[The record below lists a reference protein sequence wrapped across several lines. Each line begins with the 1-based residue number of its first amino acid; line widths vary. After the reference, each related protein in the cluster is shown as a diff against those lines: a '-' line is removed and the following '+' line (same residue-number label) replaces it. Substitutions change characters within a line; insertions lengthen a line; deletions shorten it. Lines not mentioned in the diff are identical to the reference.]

1 MLQVRN
7 ERIRFSV
14 FTNMIPLVLL
24 ILIYYTRFLNT
35 NLNPLYAVLITLFW
49 CFQSIFLK
57 SLTNIFFNRWSK
69 LWLIYLFLGVFMVL
83 IGFAAANIN
92 FYISS
97 IPVYV
102 LPIAGY
108 FVVNYYNR
116 REQLLLLVL
125 FFAIFLA
132 NVGWNY
138 SLWLTYPDIF
148 ESLESTEE
156 SVEFAAMMNIAPTPY
171 NAVCFFSIGLVL
183 MVLDNCR
190 KFLLSICGIVL
201 ICFLLFY
208 MLVINTRATAMI
220 ILLLMLVGMFIAK
233 KEPNRKKLNN
243 YYITNI
249 LVLVGI
255 GFLFVLPV
263 LVWMANNIESER
275 LAERLQ
281 DLIAFTSSKGDLDNV
296 EEGSFTKRILL
307 IQTSLRTF
315 LDGPINMLIGIGEQA
330 NGIGVDLVKVGIGNH
345 SEFTD
350 VLAKHGIVGG
360 VLFWKILSTYKRWL
374 ASLSCRRSIIKY
386 VNVFFV
392 IFIIY
397 GFLNKVFQPILLI
410 YMFFIIP
417 ISIRQLDYWIIRN
430 RL

>member
-1 MLQVRN
+1 
-7 ERIRFSV
+7 
-14 FTNMIPLVLL
+14 
-24 ILIYYTRFLNT
+24 
-35 NLNPLYAVLITLFW
+35 
-49 CFQSIFLK
+49 
-57 SLTNIFFNRWSK
+57 
-69 LWLIYLFLGVFMVL
+69 MVL
-83 IGFAAANIN
+83 IGFAAANVN
-92 FYISS
+92 FYISK

-116 REQLLLLVL
+116 REQQLLIVL
-125 FFAIFLA
+125 FFVIFLA

-138 SLWLTYPDIF
+138 TLWLTYPDIF

-156 SVEFAAMMNIAPTPY
+156 SVEFEAMMNIAPSSY
-171 NAVCFFSIGLVL
+171 NAVCFFSIGLAL
-183 MVLDNCR
+183 MMLDNCR
-190 KFLLSICGIVL
+190 KFRLSVCGIAL
-201 ICFLLFY
+201 ISFLLFY
-208 MLVINTRATAMI
+208 MLAVNTRATAMI
-220 ILLLMLVGMFIAK
+220 MLLLMLVGMFIAK
-233 KEPNRKKLNN
+233 KEPNRRNLKS
-243 YYITNI
+243 YYMTNI
-249 LVLVGI
+249 LVLAGI
-255 GFLFVLPV
+255 GLLFVLPI

-275 LAERLQ
+275 LAERIQ

-315 LDGPINMLIGIGEQA
+315 FNDPINMLIGIGEQD
-330 NGIGVDLVKVGIGNH
+330 NGLGVDLVKVGIGNH

-350 VLAKHGIVGG
+350 VLAKHGIVGAI
-360 VLFWKILSTYKRWL
+360 LFWKILSTYKRWL

-410 YMFFIIP
+410 YMFLIIP
-417 ISIRQLDYWIIRN
+417 ICIRQLDYWVLRK
-430 RL
+430 RP